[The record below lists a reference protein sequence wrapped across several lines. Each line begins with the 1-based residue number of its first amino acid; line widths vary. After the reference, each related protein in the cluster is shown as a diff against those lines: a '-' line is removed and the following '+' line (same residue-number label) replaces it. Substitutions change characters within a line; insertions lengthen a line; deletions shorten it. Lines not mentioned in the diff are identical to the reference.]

1 MIHPRLGP
9 LVALGV
15 ILAPVTAPHAAPTQA
30 RQSRDALVAQ
40 APPPNR
46 DELPTKLIGL
56 WEARRHFG
64 PQVRGKLVIDSTALG
79 WRAAIAGRM
88 TDTRVAGDSVSFT
101 LPDSSASF
109 TGRFERR
116 REQIVG
122 QWIQNR
128 TASPLVL
135 SACGH
140 GCYGAEVMPLDDEY
154 TFYLKVVRRPDGS
167 LGAFLRN
174 PERNLGRF
182 IRVDH
187 IEGDSTDVRML
198 DRKGE
203 VVLHGVLRDDVI
215 TVYIPNRGGSY
226 DFHRVPEGAFTYFYP
241 RGHPTAPYRY
251 IAPRAQDDGWAV
263 GQVKDVGMS
272 ERKISDFV
280 QTLIDNRVDSLGALY
295 PHGLLIA
302 RHGKLVIEEYFHGEH
317 GEKPHNT
324 RSAAKSVLS
333 VMIGAAALEGV
344 KISPETRVYEVMRPG
359 AKDLDPRKR
368 AMTLGNLLDM
378 ASGLDCD
385 DNGEERPGNEDN
397 VTDQEAN
404 PDWYRMILD
413 LKMIRNPGDTAV
425 YCSINPHLAGGVL
438 SRVAGRPLPALM
450 WDLIGEPMQMRNYY
464 MGLSPLGDGY
474 MGGGMAFRPRDFMK
488 LGQLYLD
495 GGVWHGKRIVSAD
508 WVKSTT
514 VPRYAMSRG
523 MKYGDLWWM
532 IEYPYQGKTVQAF
545 FASGNGGNEVMVI
558 PALDLVIAVYGANYN
573 EAAGWSMVRELIPR
587 YILPAI
593 ER

>member
-1 MIHPRLGP
+1 MTSPRLGP

-15 ILAPVTAPHAAPTQA
+15 ILTPIMARQTVLTPA
-30 RQSRDALVAQ
+30 RQSREPVA
-40 APPPNR
+40 AEVPGR
-46 DELPTKLIGL
+46 DQLPTKLIGL

-64 PQVRGKLVIDSTALG
+64 PQVRGKLVIDNVAG
-79 WRAAIAGRM
+79 RWRAAIAGRM
-88 TDTRVAGDSVSFT
+88 ADARVADDSVSFV
-101 LPDSSASF
+101 LPDSTGSF
-109 TGRFERR
+109 AGRFERR
-116 REQIVG
+116 RARITG

-128 TASPLVL
+128 MASPLIL
-135 SACGH
+135 SACGSN
-140 GCYGAEVMPLDDEY
+140 CYGGEVVPLEDEY
-154 TFYLKVVRRPDGS
+154 TFYLKVVQRPDGS

-187 IEGDSTDVRML
+187 IEGDSTDLRLL
-198 DRKGE
+198 DKAGA
-203 VVLHGVLRDDVI
+203 VALHGVLRDDVI

-226 DFHRVPEGAFTYFYP
+226 DFHRVPEGAFTFFYP

-251 IAPRAQDDGWAV
+251 VAPRAQDDGWAV
-263 GQVKDVGMS
+263 GTMKEVGMS
-272 ERKISDFV
+272 ERKMADFV
-280 QTLIDNRVDSLGALY
+280 QTLINNPVDSLGTLY
-295 PHGLLIA
+295 LHGLLVA
-302 RHGKLVIEEYFHGEH
+302 RHGKLVLEEYFHGEH

-333 VMIGAAALEGV
+333 VMIGAAAFQGV
-344 KISPETRVYEVMRPG
+344 KIAPHTHVYEVMRPD
-359 AKDLDPRKR
+359 AKNLDARKKD
-368 AMTLGNLLDM
+368 MTLENLINM

-385 DNGEERPGNEDN
+385 DNGEDRPGNEDN
-397 VTDQEAN
+397 VTDGEAN
-404 PDWYRMILD
+404 PDWYRVILD

-438 SRVAGRPLPALM
+438 SRVAGRPLPNLM

-464 MGLSPLGDGY
+464 MWLSPFGDGY
-474 MGGGMAFRPRDFMK
+474 MGGGMQFRPRDFMK

-508 WVKSTT
+508 WVRTSTA
-514 VPRYAMSRG
+514 PRYRMSPLLR
-523 MKYGDLWWM
+523 YGYLWWM
-532 IEYPYQGKTVQAF
+532 IEYPYQGRSVQAF

-573 EAAGWSMVRELIPR
+573 EAAGWSMVKDLIPR

-593 ER
+593 DR